1 MICHHHQTLVYRS
14 LYDAI
19 DMMEVM
25 KYKLKIIDENETY
38 HKFITM
44 GMPKCWEKMKENR
57 EIPK

>member
-1 MICHHHQTLVYRS
+1 MIYHHQALVFRS
-14 LYDAI
+14 LRYDAI

-44 GMPKCWEKMKENR
+44 GMPKC
-57 EIPK
+57 